1 MPLKRFNH
9 CKIWGIFA
17 LIFMLTPSFNALAFN
32 RIDNPNATLI
42 SNDIAQIF
50 PSATRVGPV
59 DKDIPVTPVYQL
71 NELLGYVFESDD
83 FTHFIAFSG
92 QTVNLLI
99 GIDTQG
105 ILTGLKILNHHEP
118 IFLHGLGE
126 QPLFR
131 FIKQYQG
138 HSIKER
144 FIINARDKTS
154 LDTTYFDGITRA
166 TISVLVINDTII
178 ASALKVARE
187 KLTGF
192 LAPANITIDPNFYQ
206 TLSFEQLIANNY
218 INHWQLTQEQAIAL
232 TDKSSPLVDKIYELS
247 QDNNNNSVSVMNN
260 NDEDSFI
267 DLYFAFVNI
276 PIIGKNL
283 LGEQEY
289 QRLLENLKPGEH
301 ALMIFNRG
309 NYGFVSE
316 SFIPQTVPNRL
327 SATQESFPVDIRDID
342 FYSYYDP
349 SFAHALPSYN
359 DIKVFRIKSQSGF
372 ELNKPFSLAL
382 SVSYNQSFLSKQQHN
397 FTIETTLPNTLFI
410 QQQPKKDWVDH
421 TPLWLKIWQSRSI
434 EILILAIYL
443 GFLTVLF
450 VRQHTF
456 AKNTNAMRQ
465 VRLFSLFFV
474 IAFIGYYAQGQLS
487 VVNIYTLLLSVK
499 QGFKIEVFLLDPV
512 IFILWVFVFI
522 TLFLW
527 GRGVFCGWLCPFG
540 ALQELVTLIASKLNI
555 KQFTI
560 KTKHHNIA
568 RKVKYL
574 ALFLLIGISFYSLTL
589 AEKLAEIEPFKTSIT
604 LNFIRYWPF
613 VLYVV
618 LLLALSLKIHKFY
631 CRYLCPLGAGLA
643 IVGRYPLLKKLW
655 RRQECGSPCQLCRT
669 KKCGIDAIN
678 ADGSIDYSECIQCLE
693 CLVTIESPKLCVV
706 SKYSNKKHQHKT
718 KSDHQSL
725 NSLPVKVMN

>member
-1 MPLKRFNH
+1 
-9 CKIWGIFA
+9 
-17 LIFMLTPSFNALAFN
+17 MLTLSFNSVAFN
-32 RIDNPNATLI
+32 GINNQNATSI
-42 SNDIAQIF
+42 SDDIAQIF

-131 FIKQYQG
+131 FIKQYEG
-138 HSIKER
+138 HSIKDR
-144 FIINARDKTS
+144 VIINARDKATLNTS
-154 LDTTYFDGITRA
+154 YFDGITRA

-192 LAPANITIDPNFYQ
+192 LAPSNITIDPDVYQDLNFEA
-206 TLSFEQLIANNY
+206 LEHNNY
-218 INHWQLTQEQAIAL
+218 LNHWQLTSEQAIAQ
-232 TDKSSPLVDKIYELS
+232 TDKSPALVREINNVIENNISVEHSNYE
-247 QDNNNNSVSVMNN
+247 NT
-260 NDEDSFI
+260 FI

-289 QRLLENLKPGEH
+289 QRLLNSLKPGEH
-301 ALMIFNRG
+301 ALMVFNRG
-309 NYGFVSE
+309 NYSFISE
-316 SFIPQTVPNRL
+316 NFIPQTVPSRL
-327 SATQESFPVDIRDID
+327 SAVQSGLPVDIRDID

-349 SFAHALPSYN
+349 SFALTLPSFN
-359 DIKVFRIKSQSGF
+359 DVKVFRIKSQSGF

-382 SVSYNQSFLSKQQHN
+382 SVSYNQSFLSQQQHN
-397 FTIETTLPNTLFI
+397 FTIETSLPNTLFI
-410 QQQPKKDWVDH
+410 QQQPKKDLVDH

-450 VRQHTF
+450 VKQYTF

-487 VVNIYTLLLSVK
+487 VVNIYTLLLSLK

-522 TLFLW
+522 TLFIW

-540 ALQELVTLIASKLNI
+540 ALQELVTLIASKLKI
-555 KQFTI
+555 RQFTI
-560 KTKHHNIA
+560 KPKHHNIA
-568 RKVKYL
+568 RKIKYL

-631 CRYLCPLGAGLA
+631 CRYLCPLGAGIA

-678 ADGSIDYSECIQCLE
+678 IDGSIDYNECIQCLE
-693 CLVTIESPKLCVV
+693 CLVTIESPQLCVV
-706 SKYSNKKHQHKT
+706 SKYSNKKNRYQT
-718 KSDHQSL
+718 KSDHQNLS
-725 NSLPVKVMN
+725 SLPIKVMN